1 MKRFMFKILIA
12 SAFGV
17 GGVEV
22 QHTFASIAFCM
33 IGWILFEI
41 YDKKVK
47 Q

>member
-1 MKRFMFKILIA
+1 MKRFILKSLIA

-17 GGVEV
+17 SGVVV
-22 QHTFASIAFCM
+22 QHTFASLALCM